1 VSWLAAALA
10 LLLGHTDV
18 RVELGPPERGL
29 ATTFCGK
36 GDGRYCGGVAPY
48 LGRRV
53 RHDDWGVARRFK
65 RRGSMVSVCN
75 RRTGLCAVAPT
86 IDAGPWVRQ
95 LPTGEGYNAAVEVRT
110 RTLRPG
116 KWRALIDLTVPVAA
130 AIGSDGRDPVTVR
143 SIRLRVVHRPTPPV
157 VW

>member
-1 VSWLAAALA
+1 
-10 LLLGHTDV
+10 
-18 RVELGPPERGL
+18 
-29 ATTFCGK
+29 
-36 GDGRYCGGVAPY
+36 
-48 LGRRV
+48 
-53 RHDDWGVARRFK
+53 
-65 RRGSMVSVCN
+65 MVSVCN